1 MAKNE
6 ILELFL
12 TTLFGTQSQIC
23 EALGLDK
30 KKGQPRVSLAFQGQ
44 KYSYEVIIRKCE
56 ENRILTEGFLNELAQ
71 IFQKKDEE
79 IIVLHEKLLE
89 KALEND
95 RIYKLLQASIQKQQP
110 NANIKLEP
118 ARVASH

>member
-23 EALGLDK
+23 HALGLDK
-30 KKGQPRVSLAFQGQ
+30 KKGQPRISLAFKGQ

-56 ENRILTEGFLNELAQ
+56 ENRVLTEGFLNELAQ
-71 IFQKKDEE
+71 RFQKNDEE
-79 IIVLHEKLLE
+79 IIELHKKLLE

-95 RIYKLLQASIQKQQP
+95 RIANLFQSYIQKQQP
-110 NANIKLEP
+110 NANVQLEP
-118 ARVASH
+118 AGATGH